1 MNNRSL
7 HSLLLAT
14 LLAAAPVFAVEDKP
28 ADSPEKA
35 QLSAARRKAAAEPE
49 VVAASQQH
57 RADKALADKARA
69 DYQSARKKAEASEA
83 DYRKKF
89 DEALAKADPEAPA
102 LVKKEKDA
110 FRERMAKARAS
121 KKASEKDGE
130 EDDAGR

>member
-7 HSLLLAT
+7 HSLLLAS

-57 RADKALADKARA
+57 RADKARADKARA

>member
-1 MNNRSL
+1 MMNTRSL
-7 HSLLLAT
+7 NTLLLAS
-14 LLAAAPVFAVEDKP
+14 LLAAAPALAVEGKP
-28 ADSPEKA
+28 ESSPEKA
-35 QLSAARRKAAAEPE
+35 QLAAARRKASAEPD

-57 RADKALADKARA
+57 RADKALAEKAKS

-121 KKASEKDGE
+121 RKGADKDGE
-130 EDDAGR
+130 DTDR